1 MAKKVDHEERK
12 REIAERAVRLF
23 SKVGYD
29 NVSLIM
35 IAAAT
40 GISRT
45 VLYRYFCD
53 KREILD
59 AAILT
64 VTGQIEKRCTSIL
77 ASRDTVPVKLLG
89 LCNTVVEVMF
99 ANKEFLVAVFDFVV
113 GMVRS
118 GANMTPSVAAFTKG
132 TREAL
137 NRLIRHGI
145 RRGEL
150 PAVLDVHRTAD
161 AIYAEFESCALRIVI
176 GTESD
181 AKAAKQR
188 ISDVVR
194 AISAWK

>member
-1 MAKKVDHEERK
+1 MARKVDHEQRK

-64 VTGQIEKRCTSIL
+64 VTGKIEQNCTAII
-77 ASRDTVPVKLLG
+77 AGRGTVTEKLEG
-89 LCNTVVEVMF
+89 VCHTVAEVMF
-99 ANKEFLVAVFDFVV
+99 ENKEFLVAVFDFVV

-118 GANMTPSVAAFTKG
+118 GADMTSSIRDFTTG
-132 TREAL
+132 TRSAL
-137 NRLIRHGI
+137 RRLIEYGI

-150 PAVLDVHRTAD
+150 PDVLQVHRTAD

-176 GTESD
+176 GTEKD
-181 AKAAKQR
+181 ATAAKQR
-188 ISDVVR
+188 FSDVIR

>member
-64 VTGQIEKRCTSIL
+64 VTGQIETRCTGIL
-77 ASRDTVPVKLLG
+77 ATRDTVPVKLLG

-118 GANMTPSVAAFTKG
+118 GANMTPSIAAFTKG
-132 TREAL
+132 TRDAL

-150 PAVLDVHRTAD
+150 PSVLDVHRTAD

-194 AISAWK
+194 AISVWK

>member
-12 REIAERAVRLF
+12 REIAEKAVRLF

-64 VTGQIEKRCTSIL
+64 VTGQIERRCTEIL
-77 ASRDTVPVKLLG
+77 AGRASVPEKLEG
-89 LCNTVVEVMF
+89 VCRIVVEVMF
-99 ANKEFLVAVFDFVV
+99 ENKEFLTAVFDFVV
-113 GMVRS
+113 GMVRT
-118 GANMTPSVAAFTKG
+118 GADMTTSIRDFTTG
-132 TREAL
+132 TRNAL
-137 NRLIRHGI
+137 NRLIDYGI
-145 RRGEL
+145 RRGDL
-150 PAVLDVHRTAD
+150 PNVLQVHRTAD

-176 GTESD
+176 GTERD
-181 AKAAKQR
+181 ATAAKQR
-188 ISDVVR
+188 ISDVIR
-194 AISAWK
+194 AIASWK